1 MGVRQR
7 LFGLAGTLFFER
19 PAAKLTLDGLAAR
32 LGAGGEEVARRA
44 AAAGDSPANR
54 DRLAHIVGI
63 ERWGQ
68 RRLRTLLGEPL
79 VQDEHDGYRPGADL
93 AWDDLR
99 AAFRRGAR
107 ADPRAR
113 RRAGSG
119 RGAAGAHR
127 PAQRL
132 RPAERRRLAAVP
144 QRARDAGEYAPSL
157 GGVGVVGS
165 RVRTLAR

>member
-19 PAAKLTLDGLAAR
+19 PATKLTLDELGAR

-68 RRLRTLLGEPL
+68 RRLRTLLGEPP
-79 VQDEHDGYRPGADL
+79 VRDEHDGYRPGADL

-99 AAFRRGAR
+99 AAFREAR
-107 ADPRAR
+107 EQTRALAVALG
-113 RRAGSG
+113 RAGVPRG
-119 RGAAGAHR
+119 RTVPHNDFGPLSAGGWLLYLNGHATR
-127 PAQRL
+127 ESMRL
-132 RPAERRRLAAVP
+132 RSRR
-144 QRARDAGEYAPSL
+144 
-157 GGVGVVGS
+157 
-165 RVRTLAR
+165 